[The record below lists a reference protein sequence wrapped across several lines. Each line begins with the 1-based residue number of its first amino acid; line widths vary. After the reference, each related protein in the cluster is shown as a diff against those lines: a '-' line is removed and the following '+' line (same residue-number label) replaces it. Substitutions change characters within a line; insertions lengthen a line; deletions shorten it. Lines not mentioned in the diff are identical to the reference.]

1 MQQLLQKM
9 RRLKSKPPLKDA
21 EKVDNVQAW
30 VKPEIVA
37 EVKYYEKS
45 KNGLFRFPDFLRVR
59 QDKAPDEC
67 RP

>member
-9 RRLKSKPPLKDA
+9 RRLKTSKPPLKDA
-21 EKVDNVQAW
+21 EKVDNVRAW
-30 VKPEIVA
+30 VKPEIVV

-59 QDKAPDEC
+59 L
-67 RP
+67 RR